1 MDFITVVSIM
11 FLVSIPVFAIYKMVN
26 PRPRYKTGDIV
37 QLIQRHTEEWEKEK
51 DIYLLI
57 KKVGK
62 KNYLCN
68 WCDKNGNEIYG
79 GEDKTKPFGVVH
91 LVFRKVASTGL
102 RTGLTVVK

>member
-1 MDFITVVSIM
+1 MDFISIIIIVL
-11 FLVSIPVFAIYKMVN
+11 FFSISIICAYRLLN
-26 PRPRYKTGDIV
+26 PKPRYKVGDIV
-37 QLIQRHTEEWEKEK
+37 QLIQRHSEEWEKEK

-68 WCDKNGNEIYG
+68 WCDKNGNELYG
-79 GEDKTKPFGVVH
+79 AEDKTKPFNVVH
-91 LVFRKVASTGL
+91 LVFRKVGSTGL